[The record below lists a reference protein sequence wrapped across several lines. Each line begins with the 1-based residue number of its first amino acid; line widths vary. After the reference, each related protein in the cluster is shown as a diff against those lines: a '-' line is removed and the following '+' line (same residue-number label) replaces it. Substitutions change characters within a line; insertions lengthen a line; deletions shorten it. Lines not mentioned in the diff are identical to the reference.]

1 MPISCSSASLLTLV
15 FRRPSAIL
23 KVSLTEQLLPG
34 SVCETRDW
42 FGRRN
47 YAKARGYSK
56 ARAVIS
62 RQHSCRDL
70 PRTPEQNGLEENTMA
85 RRPTAPKSG
94 AHASD
99 ATGRSRRP
107 GPKAKTGTTT
117 GRRSAHASATPETDS
132 VSSRADIGRLL
143 REAFLR
149 ELATIGWRD
158 LSFADV
164 VSAAGVSLSDAYQI
178 YQTKTGVLRG
188 VVQATDQA
196 VLESLTADP
205 LDGSPRDRLFDLIMR
220 RLDQHRADKAAFSA
234 LLRDL
239 RRQPAEALCLT
250 ARLERSMALTLD
262 LAAIPRSGLR
272 GAFRTKALAALY
284 LHVLGRWLKDDS
296 EDSAS
301 TMALLDKRLDQAE
314 HLLGFLN
321 RARSNRSKAG
331 DDAASNEANI

>member
-1 MPISCSSASLLTLV
+1 
-15 FRRPSAIL
+15 
-23 KVSLTEQLLPG
+23 
-34 SVCETRDW
+34 
-42 FGRRN
+42 
-47 YAKARGYSK
+47 
-56 ARAVIS
+56 
-62 RQHSCRDL
+62 
-70 PRTPEQNGLEENTMA
+70 
-85 RRPTAPKSG
+85 
-94 AHASD
+94 
-99 ATGRSRRP
+99 
-107 GPKAKTGTTT
+107 
-117 GRRSAHASATPETDS
+117 
-132 VSSRADIGRLL
+132 
-143 REAFLR
+143 LR
-149 ELATIGWRD
+149 ELAIIGWRD

-164 VSAAGVSLSDAYQI
+164 VAAAGVSLADAYQI
-178 YQTKTGVLRG
+178 YQTKTAVLRG

-196 VLESLTADP
+196 VLESLTADH

-314 HLLGFLN
+314 NVLGFLN
-321 RARSNRSKAG
+321 KARPGRSKSSE
-331 DDAASNEANI
+331 DTERKDSTI